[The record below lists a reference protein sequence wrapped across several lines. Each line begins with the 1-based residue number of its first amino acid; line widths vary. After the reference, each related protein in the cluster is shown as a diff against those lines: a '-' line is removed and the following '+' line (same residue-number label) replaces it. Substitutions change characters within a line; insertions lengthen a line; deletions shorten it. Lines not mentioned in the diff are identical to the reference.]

1 MEAIDIRNATLEA
14 IYWWNRNENYYYQH
28 FKNIEKTYKNK
39 SDLEF
44 FKIKIFEV
52 FLKEYS
58 VRRNLSS
65 GSETVDNF
73 ISQLIEKDFFKLV
86 KKGEIEVIDKI
97 SNLLKKEKNVTK
109 RQTISLLSKIAFLI
123 NPVEFSLYDRLAKE
137 SLWEIN
143 KNKNNFEKKS
153 LGNYSNFIKEM
164 DELLILSEKSLNKHL
179 DILNQFKDTP
189 AYEYFSQNPI
199 AFKRRILDKYLWIS
213 YQNQKLSNRKIYN
226 EPYLKFSK
234 VK

>member
-1 MEAIDIRNATLEA
+1 MEAKDIRNATLEA
-14 IYWWNRNENYYYQH
+14 IYWWNRNENYYYLH
-28 FKNIEKTYKNK
+28 FKNIEKIYNNK

-44 FKIKIFEV
+44 FTTKIFEV

-58 VRRNLSS
+58 VRRNLSK
-65 GSETVDNF
+65 GSKIVDDF
-73 ISQLIEKDFFKLV
+73 ITQLIDKDFFRLV
-86 KKGEIEVIDKI
+86 KKGEVEVIDKI
-97 SNLLKKEKNVTK
+97 SKLLKKEDRVTG

-153 LGNYSNFIKEM
+153 LSTYSNFIKEM
-164 DELLILSEKSLNKHL
+164 DELLKLSENALNTHL
-179 DILNQFKDTP
+179 DILKKFKDTP

-199 AFKRRILDKYLWIS
+199 AFKRRILDKYLWIRH
-213 YQNQKLSNRKIYN
+213 QNQNQSNRKIYN

-234 VK
+234 IH

>member
-1 MEAIDIRNATLEA
+1 MEAKDIRNATLEA
-14 IYWWNRNENYYYQH
+14 IYWWNRNENYYFLH
-28 FKNIEKTYKNK
+28 FKNIEKIYKNK

-44 FKIKIFEV
+44 FTTKIFEV

-65 GSETVDNF
+65 GPETVDNF
-73 ISQLIEKDFFKLV
+73 ISVLIKKDFFQLV
-86 KKGEIEVIDKI
+86 KKGQIEVIDKI
-97 SNLLKKEKNVTK
+97 SKQLKKENKVTD

-153 LGNYSNFIKEM
+153 LGNYSNFLKEI
-164 DELLILSEKSLNKHL
+164 DNLLILSEKSLNEHL
-179 DILNQFKDTP
+179 DILNKFKDTP
-189 AYEYFSQNPI
+189 AYEYFSKNPI

-213 YQNQKLSNRKIYN
+213 HQNQSNKKIYN

-234 VK
+234 MH

>member
-1 MEAIDIRNATLEA
+1 MEAKDIRNATLEA
-14 IYWWNRNENYYYQH
+14 IYWWNRNENYYYLH
-28 FKNIEKTYKNK
+28 FKNIEKTYENK

-44 FKIKIFEV
+44 FTIKIFEV

-58 VRRNLSS
+58 VRRNLSK
-65 GSETVDNF
+65 GSKTVDNF
-73 ISQLIEKDFFKLV
+73 ISQLIKKDFFQLV
-86 KKGEIEVIDKI
+86 KKGGIEVIDKI
-97 SNLLKKEKNVTK
+97 SNLLKEENVTD

-143 KNKNNFEKKS
+143 KNKNKLEKKS
-153 LGNYSNFIKEM
+153 LGTYSNFIKEM
-164 DELLILSEKSLNKHL
+164 NDLLSLSEKSLNEHL

-189 AYEYFSQNPI
+189 AYEYFSENPI
-199 AFKRRILDKYLWIS
+199 AFKRRILDKYLWIR
-213 YQNQKLSNRKIYN
+213 YQNQNQSNRKIYN

-234 VK
+234 MN